1 MERPGKP
8 RILVID
14 DREDT
19 LERTLQAIRNA
30 LRHYEARIAR
40 GPWDGIDYLLGGGRF
55 HERLR
60 HPLPDLVLLKMAMTP
75 IDGAEV
81 LRQVKPYEQLR
92 RIPIVLLCENEDE
105 RSRAMAREARASGY
119 VVMPLSSGGISG
131 LLDRF
136 APPAPPPAPAPPSYA
151 AMRFV

>member
-1 MERPGKP
+1 MERTGKP

-40 GPWDGIDYLLGGGRF
+40 GPWDGIDYLLGSGRF

-81 LRQVKPYEQLR
+81 LRQVRPYEQLR
-92 RIPIVLLCENEDE
+92 RIPVVLLCENEDE

-119 VVMPLSSGGISG
+119 VVMPLSSGGIAG

-136 APPAPPPAPAPPSYA
+136 APPPPPPAPAPPNYA

>member
-1 MERPGKP
+1 MERGKP

-30 LRHYEARIAR
+30 LRHYKARIAR

-55 HERLR
+55 HERQR
-60 HPLPDLVLLKMAMTP
+60 NPLPDLVLLKMAMAP

-81 LRQVKPYEQLR
+81 MRQIKPYAHLR
-92 RIPIVLLCENEDE
+92 SIPIVLLCESEDA

-119 VVMPLSSGGISG
+119 LVMPLSSSG
-131 LLDRF
+131 LASLLDRF
-136 APPAPPPAPAPPSYA
+136 VPPAPPSAPAPPPYA
-151 AMRFV
+151 AMRFA

>member
-60 HPLPDLVLLKMAMTP
+60 HPLPDLVLLKMAMAP

-119 VVMPLSSGGISG
+119 VVMPLSSGGITN

-136 APPAPPPAPAPPSYA
+136 APAPPPPAPIAPNYA

>member
-19 LERTLQAIRNA
+19 LECTLQAIRRA

-40 GPWDGIDYLLGGGRF
+40 SPWDGIDYLLGGGRF

-60 HPLPDLVLLKMAMTP
+60 HPLPDLVLLKMAMAP

-81 LRQVKPYEQLR
+81 LRQVRPHEHLR
-92 RIPIVLLCENEDE
+92 RIPTVLLCESEDE
-105 RSRAMAREARASGY
+105 RTRAQAW
-119 VVMPLSSGGISG
+119 PL
-131 LLDRF
+131 
-136 APPAPPPAPAPPSYA
+136 
-151 AMRFV
+151 

>member
-1 MERPGKP
+1 MERASKP

-14 DREDT
+14 DREDS
-19 LERTLQAIRNA
+19 LECTLQAIRQA
-30 LRHYEARIAR
+30 LRHYEARIAL

-75 IDGAEV
+75 VDGSEV
-81 LRQVKPYEQLR
+81 LRVIRPHEHLR
-92 RIPIVLLCENEDE
+92 RIPVVLLCGNEDE
-105 RSRAMAREARASGY
+105 RSRTMAREARASGC
-119 VVMPLSSGGISG
+119 VLMPLSAPGITS

-136 APPAPPPAPAPPSYA
+136 APPVPPPAPSAPFYA